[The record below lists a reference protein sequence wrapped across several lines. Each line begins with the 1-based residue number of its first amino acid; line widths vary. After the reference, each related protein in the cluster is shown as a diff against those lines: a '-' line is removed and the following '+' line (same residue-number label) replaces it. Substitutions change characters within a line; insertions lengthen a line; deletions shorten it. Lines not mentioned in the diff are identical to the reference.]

1 MTKDS
6 DQQKNRAAFNALD
19 VDFLK
24 ESGLVNQLDKEQK
37 DLYQDRLSR
46 NLLDGDLLSNLLD
59 IINTQIT
66 ASTKA
71 ILATASSS
79 SMSTLLPDYKA
90 STGVV
95 AEVDTIGVDLS
106 RDDGSNRQGIHV
118 DRTRSLTI
126 YQIQGSV
133 EVKNRVNSGGTTTI
147 TLKQN

>member
-1 MTKDS
+1 
-6 DQQKNRAAFNALD
+6 
-19 VDFLK
+19 
-24 ESGLVNQLDKEQK
+24 
-37 DLYQDRLSR
+37 
-46 NLLDGDLLSNLLD
+46 
-59 IINTQIT
+59 
-66 ASTKA
+66 
-71 ILATASSS
+71 
-79 SMSTLLPDYKA
+79 MSTLLPDYKA